1 MVQLRS
7 AADARAAAQS
17 RVRYELLAEL
27 VRKDLKVK
35 YKNSALGFVWSLAN
49 PLLYLAVFTL
59 VFTFFLKNNVP
70 WFAVLFMSGFL
81 IWSFFNSAALDATGA
96 VVGNANLVRKVR
108 FPRVVLPLASVGFAG
123 VHLVLQ
129 LLVFFLFLVP
139 FYPDAFGPQLWLLVP
154 ALAVTVVFTTAMSLL
169 ASSLNVRYRDVQHLL
184 EIALLAWFWLT
195 PIVYPVTVVRDQL
208 AGDGPAVDVQ
218 VLHGQPD
225 DRGGGGRP
233 AGHLRPPGGD
243 RHRRQARA
251 GPAGRRLRLLPP
263 VAGGGRRHLGGA
275 AGGRAV
281 DLPPAPGRLRRGA
294 VVAAPT
300 IVAAGVGKRFLLH
313 HKRATSLKERLLLHR
328 QSSSEEFWALR
339 DVDLEIGA
347 GQTVGL
353 IGPNGSGKSTLL
365 KVLSGILAPTTGTV
379 TVRGRIASLLELGAG
394 FNGELTGRENVYLN
408 AAILG
413 LTRRETERYFDD
425 IVAFA
430 ELEPFIDNQVKHYS
444 SGQYVRLGFAVA
456 VHVSPDILLVDEVL
470 AVGDESFQ
478 RKCLDKIGEFQQ
490 RGCTILFVTHALD
503 LIPRICSRGVVLDH
517 GRVLHDGD
525 PVEAAER
532 LRSLL
537 GTGADQSG
545 GAAAAAD
552 RPRVAAVRLFDP
564 AGGGREGPLPR
575 RGGDGGRVRHHR
587 PARLR
592 PGGGPHGRHRPGRRP
607 HVGDGLRP
615 APPRPRRHGH
625 GPLHRQ
631 GAPPDQGHLRLRGGP
646 P

>member
-1 MVQLRS
+1 V
-7 AADARAAAQS
+7 ADS
-17 RVRYELLAEL
+17 
-27 VRKDLKVK
+27 
-35 YKNSALGFVWSLAN
+35 
-49 PLLYLAVFTL
+49 
-59 VFTFFLKNNVP
+59 
-70 WFAVLFMSGFL
+70 
-81 IWSFFNSAALDATGA
+81 
-96 VVGNANLVRKVR
+96 
-108 FPRVVLPLASVGFAG
+108 
-123 VHLVLQ
+123 
-129 LLVFFLFLVP
+129 
-139 FYPDAFGPQLWLLVP
+139 
-154 ALAVTVVFTTAMSLL
+154 
-169 ASSLNVRYRDVQHLL
+169 
-184 EIALLAWFWLT
+184 
-195 PIVYPVTVVRDQL
+195 
-208 AGDGPAVDVQ
+208 
-218 VLHGQPD
+218 
-225 DRGGGGRP
+225 
-233 AGHLRPPGGD
+233 
-243 RHRRQARA
+243 
-251 GPAGRRLRLLPP
+251 
-263 VAGGGRRHLGGA
+263 
-275 AGGRAV
+275 
-281 DLPPAPGRLRRGA
+281 
-294 VVAAPT
+294 T
-300 IVAAGVGKRFLLH
+300 ISAAGVGKRFLLH

-339 DVDLEIGA
+339 DVELEIGA

-545 GAAAAAD
+545 GAAAQRD
-552 RPRVAAVRLFDP
+552 RPRVAAARLFDP
-564 AGGGREGPLPR
+564 AAADREVRVHKGQF
-575 RGGDGGRVRHHR
+575 RGGEGMAVELDVAVPDRSSPVAVRVAITG
-587 PARLR
+587 PADVPLW
-592 PGGGPHGRHRPGRRP
+592 
-607 HVGDGLRP
+607 VMDS
-615 APPRPRRHGH
+615 
-625 GPLHRQ
+625 GPLHAGPDGTATVRFTVKEL
-631 GAPPDQGHLRLRGGP
+631 PPIKGIYAFAVAVRDPIRNLTYDARRFGEAFLAVGDTDTGVLEVVWTAEQVEPQTER
-646 P
+646 